1 MRRTTPLLALA
12 VLAVAACDEVT
23 APPQTIIYELHTV
36 VGDPLPYVISKDE
49 KSEFRLMSMR
59 YEFTGDQYEMFV
71 RLETESANGIDVDEF
86 EGDGTLSFSGDTIRL
101 EFGDKGWLAEPRVAL
116 RNGDT
121 LHGKLAHQYDAVFVR
136 R

>member
-59 YEFTGDQYEMFV
+59 YEFTGDQYGDV
-71 RLETESANGIDVDEF
+71 RPA
-86 EGDGTLSFSGDTIRL
+86 GDRIGERH
-101 EFGDKGWLAEPRVAL
+101 RC
-116 RNGDT
+116 R
-121 LHGKLAHQYDAVFVR
+121 
-136 R
+136 